1 MQGTDT
7 LILEGENPAKLH
19 LLMILSFPVAFHRS
33 IASTAQDSRRSDTH
47 NITKQSMKKKI
58 ETSRVFEWMSKKG
71 TLFCPISSCE
81 TITH

>member
-19 LLMILSFPVAFHRS
+19 LLMILS
-33 IASTAQDSRRSDTH
+33 STVQDSRRSDTH

>member
-33 IASTAQDSRRSDTH
+33 IASTAQDSRSNTH
-47 NITKQSMKKKI
+47 NITKQSMKKKDRNKL
-58 ETSRVFEWMSKKG
+58 SF
-71 TLFCPISSCE
+71 
-81 TITH
+81 